1 MNRPTQQRRTTA
13 ADLHIAPGTHVTAK
27 VAAVWDGQ
35 VITRTVRFPETS
47 VAGEPITTWAP
58 KSGGAQAYRALACEV
73 IDRFGK

>member
-1 MNRPTQQRRTTA
+1 MARVLERFN
-13 ADLHIAPGTHVTAK
+13 DLVFDT
-27 VAAVWDGQ
+27 

-58 KSGGAQAYRALACEV
+58 KSTGALAYRALAREV